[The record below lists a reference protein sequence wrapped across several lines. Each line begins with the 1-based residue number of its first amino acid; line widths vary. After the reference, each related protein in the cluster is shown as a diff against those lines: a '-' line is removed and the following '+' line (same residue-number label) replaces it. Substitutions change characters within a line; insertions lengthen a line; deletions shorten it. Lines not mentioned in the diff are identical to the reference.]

1 MPNFDLA
8 FFGSRGRTG
17 DDRPASMDWLRHAQ
31 TGTFSR
37 FARTR
42 ESSLPGS
49 LLLSFL
55 GSTQRLPQ
63 SLAVGLGCSWVLS
76 LGGGQRGVWL

>member
-8 FFGSRGRTG
+8 FVGSQGKTG
-17 DDRPASMDWLRHAQ
+17 DDRPASVDWLRHAQ

-42 ESSLPGS
+42 ESSLLGS
-49 LLLSFL
+49 LLLHFL
-55 GSTQRLPQ
+55 ESTQRLPQ
-63 SLAVGLGCSWVLS
+63 SLAVGLVCFS
-76 LGGGQRGVWL
+76 